1 MSIFIFNICCNLMAL
16 MDENLVASE
25 AHYLFEGIFL
35 TTRWKYNLNFYY

>member
-25 AHYLFEGIFL
+25 THNLF
-35 TTRWKYNLNFYY
+35 